1 MAKKSKKLPIILNEE
16 ERRAL
21 LAQANKR
28 YLTGH
33 RNKVMIQLLF
43 NLGLRLAEVIN
54 LKWMDIDFLSE
65 ILMVREGKGMKDR
78 TLYIKDK
85 NWRGEDDKTALQEW
99 KDRQVKELGYIPEYV
114 FTTMSKNS
122 RGQQLSDKY
131 VQNMVIRY
139 GKRAGI
145 KKKISPHTMRHSFA
159 TDLYRLRRDPVVLK
173 NALGHSNLSTTMVYI
188 HLVGSDVEEALAGYP
203 VHQGA

>member
-1 MAKKSKKLPIILNEE
+1 MLPVYCPG
-16 ERRAL
+16 ASG
-21 LAQANKR
+21 LAVRMCRNMQQA
-28 YLTGH
+28 
-33 RNKVMIQLLF
+33 
-43 NLGLRLAEVIN
+43 
-54 LKWMDIDFLSE
+54 
-65 ILMVREGKGMKDR
+65 
-78 TLYIKDK
+78 
-85 NWRGEDDKTALQEW
+85 
-99 KDRQVKELGYIPEYV
+99 KELGYPPEYV

-122 RGQQLSDKY
+122 KGQQLSDRY